1 MMKTKN
7 LLLYEAIAIFALF
20 SIIYFVVANKVS
32 YAFAYDES
40 AALYES
46 KINVIS
52 KGAQVYGETNLSL
65 FDEEDT
71 IYITVDELIKN
82 GYIMVD
88 ETGKIKDPTSDV
100 KYMNDLK
107 VRISLKSGKVTTK
120 VLK

>member
-1 MMKTKN
+1 MKTKN
-7 LLLYEAIAIFALF
+7 LLLYEAIAVFALF

-32 YAFAYDES
+32 YAFAYDEN

-65 FDEEDT
+65 FDEDDT
-71 IYITVDELIKN
+71 IYVTVDELIKN

-107 VRISLKSGKVTTK
+107 VRISLKNGKVTTK